1 MSADYILAI
10 DQGTTNT
17 KGLLVGR
24 RGQPVFRTS
33 VPVKV
38 SSPRAGWVEQD
49 AVELWKSVVAVVR
62 ECLAWTAQ
70 SHGSVDGVAI
80 SNQRETVVAWQRT
93 TSTPVA
99 PAILWQCRRSAAI
112 CEQLAADHREPMLRE
127 RTGLG
132 VDPLFSASK
141 IQWLLENVSG
151 LREQASAG
159 DVCFGTIDSWLIW
172 MLTEGKEHAC
182 DVSNAS
188 RTQLLNLE
196 SADWDEELLALFEVP
211 RAVLPAVKMS
221 SGVFGE
227 CSGIEG
233 LRGVP
238 IVSAMGDSH
247 AAMAGHACFS
257 PGSVK
262 ATYGTGSS
270 LMTLLPRL
278 PRLREKSKL
287 ATTIAWGLPIAD
299 VQYAL
304 EGNVSMTGSAVQW
317 VGEFLGLGDPVN
329 DAVALAGTVK
339 DSGGVYFVPAM
350 LGLGAPY
357 WDSVARGTVTG
368 LGRTSR
374 AGHLALAA
382 LEAIAFQV
390 RDVLT
395 AMVEESGCNLPALHV
410 DGGATRN
417 DALMQFQAD
426 IIGRPV
432 VRSGHEDLSAL
443 GTAWFGGLTL
453 GWWSTLADLVELQ
466 PEADTFYPRMQTAEA
481 EARYAE
487 WKVAVQRARLR
498 EVQA

>member
-1 MSADYILAI
+1 VSAGYILAI

-17 KGLLVGR
+17 KGMLVGR
-24 RGQPVFRTS
+24 EGQPVFRAS

-38 SSPRAGWVEQD
+38 SSPRIGWVEQD
-49 AVELWKSVVAVVR
+49 AVELWNSVVSVIN
-62 ECLAWTAQ
+62 ECLAWAGQTQ
-70 SHGSVDGVAI
+70 GRVDGVAI

-93 TSTPVA
+93 SSTPVA
-99 PAILWQCRRSAAI
+99 PAVLWQCRRSAAI
-112 CEQLAADHREPMLRE
+112 CEELAADHREPMLRE

-132 VDPLFSASK
+132 IDPLFSASK
-141 IQWLLENVSG
+141 IRWLLENVPG
-151 LREQASAG
+151 LRAQATAG

-172 MLTEGKEHAC
+172 MLTLGKQHVC
-182 DVSNAS
+182 DASNAS

-196 SADWDEELLALFEVP
+196 SAEWDEDLLALFEVP
-211 RAVLPAVKMS
+211 RAALPVVKTS
-221 SGVFGE
+221 SGIFGE

-247 AAMAGHACFS
+247 AAMAGHACFR

-278 PRLREKSKL
+278 PQSRGQSKL
-287 ATTIAWGLPIAD
+287 AITIAWGLSRTGA
-299 VQYAL
+299 QYAL
-304 EGNVSMTGSAVQW
+304 EGNISMTGSAVQW
-317 VGEFLGLGDPVN
+317 VGEFLGLADPVN
-329 DAVALAGTVK
+329 DTVARAATVG

-357 WDSVARGTVTG
+357 WDSAARGTVTG

-382 LEAIAFQV
+382 IEAIAFQIK
-390 RDVLT
+390 DVLT
-395 AMVEESGCNLPALHV
+395 AMVEESGYDLPALHV

-417 DALMQFQAD
+417 DGLMQFQAD
-426 IIGRPV
+426 ILGRPV
-432 VRSGHEDLSAL
+432 IRSGHEDLSAL

-453 GWWSTLADLVELQ
+453 GWWNTFADLAELQ
-466 PEADTFYPRMQTAEA
+466 VQTEEFYPRMDRTEA
-481 EARYAE
+481 ETRYAE
-487 WKVAVQRARLR
+487 WKLAVQRARLK
-498 EVQA
+498 EAQA